1 MIVVGAGSST
11 RFGADKLL
19 TLVVGSPLI
28 THTVRAVS
36 HSVDRCVIVCRPDQM
51 ETIDSFGMGVELVAG
66 GSTRTE
72 SEIAGLS
79 HLSDSYD
86 LIGIHDAARPS
97 VSGAL
102 CESLFAAAA
111 RHGGAIPVVD
121 VPWLVDRSE
130 LNRLTGIS
138 AAQTPQVFAASSLRE
153 AYRRAEKDGF
163 EGYDTAQVVGR
174 YSDITIKVV
183 PGEPNN
189 VKVTYPDDLRL
200 IESVLEERVRSEP
213 Q

>member
-1 MIVVGAGSST
+1 MIVVGGGSST

-19 TLVVGSPLI
+19 TQIAGAPLI
-28 THTVRAVS
+28 AHTIGS
-36 HSVDRCVIVCRPDQM
+36 LSQSVDSCVVVCRPDQM
-51 ETIDSFGMGVELVAG
+51 ETIDSFDMGVDLVAG
-66 GSTRTE
+66 GRTRTE

-79 HLSDSYD
+79 HLNDSYD

-97 VSGAL
+97 VSRAL
-102 CESLFAAAA
+102 IEALFAMAAK
-111 RHGGAIPVVD
+111 HGGAIPVVA

-138 AAQTPQVFAASSLRE
+138 AAQTPQVFVASSLRD
-153 AYRRAEKDGF
+153 AYLQAEREGF
-163 EGYDTAQVVGR
+163 DGYDTAEVVSR
-174 YSDITIKVV
+174 YSDVTIKAV
-183 PGEPNN
+183 PGESNN

-200 IESVLEERVRSEP
+200 VESVLERRVGSEP